1 MSELFEKDFSKIK
14 LPVLLLRGLVLFP
27 GMILSFD
34 VGRVKSIAALNEAM
48 NNNQRI
54 FVVTQKDV
62 KEEDPKLEGLNPV
75 GVFAE
80 VKQVLRQK
88 GNVIRVLVEGHG
100 RGKISALVREKPF
113 MEAEVL
119 VCEDE
124 QTKDS
129 LEEVASLRTIRTIFK
144 EYVKLSPMISPDL
157 IIGVSSCEDP
167 GKVADYLA
175 ANLNFDYKVK
185 QDLLNKTDVLERL
198 EDLMGL
204 LLNELNI
211 LSIEQDLNLK
221 LIDKI
226 ELGKKEYFLR
236 EQKQIISEELGEKDF
251 QTESEEL
258 KGKIIKLKLPKSV
271 HDQLT
276 KECIKLSNMQP
287 GSQETNV
294 IRNYIELCLDLPWN
308 KKTKEKIDL
317 GRAQAILDRDHYGLS
332 KVKER
337 IIETLAV
344 RKLTNDANGQ
354 IICLV
359 GPPGVGKTSIAKSIA
374 KAIGRR
380 YARISLGGVHDE
392 ADIRGHRKTYVG
404 AMPGRIIT
412 AIKSAGSKNP
422 LILLDEIDKLGKD
435 QFGDPVSAL
444 LEVLDSEQN
453 YSFYDHYVDMPFD
466 LSEVFFITTAN
477 NYESIPEPLLDRMD
491 VIELI
496 SYTSEEKYH
505 IGKEHLIPKQLK
517 KHGITKG
524 EFKISEAALRE
535 LITCYTREAGV
546 RTLERTIANLMRK
559 AAKTFVSGEKQRISI
574 NTKDLEEM
582 LGPRKFLP
590 DKLKTKVQV
599 GVSTG
604 LAWTKVG
611 GETISVEVATMP
623 GTGKVKLTGSLGDVM
638 KESAQTAIS
647 FIRSNAKQFSIDPN
661 FYNKLDIHI
670 HVPQGATPKDGPSAG
685 VTLASAIVS
694 ALTGIPV
701 KQNAAMTG
709 EITLRGRVLAVGGL
723 REKTMA
729 AYRAGV
735 DTVIIPKEN
744 ESDLSELDSI
754 VKSKMKFIVADNMDI
769 VLKNSLV
776 SNKFNSLNKSML
788 TKRKK
793 GLDSGVCL
801 TT

>member
-1 MSELFEKDFSKIK
+1 MSESFEKDFYKST

-34 VGRVKSIAALNEAM
+34 VGRTKSIIALNEAM
-48 NNNQRI
+48 NNKQKI
-54 FVVTQKDV
+54 FIVTQKDV
-62 KEEDPKLEGLNPV
+62 KEENPNLEGLNPV
-75 GVFAE
+75 GVLAE
-80 VKQVLRQK
+80 VKQVLKQK
-88 GNVIRVLVEGHG
+88 GNIVKVLVEGTE
-100 RGKISALVREKPF
+100 RGKISSIIREKPF
-113 MEAEVL
+113 IEAEVL
-119 VCEDE
+119 LYKEG
-124 QTKDS
+124 QAQNS
-129 LEEVASLRTIRTIFK
+129 LEEVASLRTIKNIFK

-157 IIGVSSCEDP
+157 ITGVNSCDNP
-167 GKVADYLA
+167 GKVADYLS
-175 ANLNFDYKVK
+175 ANLNFDYKAK
-185 QDLLNKTDVLERL
+185 QDLLNKINVLERL

-211 LSIEQDLNLK
+211 LSIEQDINLK
-221 LIDKI
+221 LIDKL
-226 ELGKKEYFLR
+226 ENGKREYVLR
-236 EQKQIISEELGEKDF
+236 EQRQIISEELGEKDF
-251 QTESEEL
+251 QTEAEEL
-258 KGKIIKLKLPKSV
+258 KEKIELLNLPQV
-271 HDQLT
+271 VMDQLI
-276 KECIKLSNMQP
+276 KETDKLSKMQP
-287 GSQETNV
+287 GSQESNV
-294 IRNYIELCLDLPWN
+294 IRNHIELCLDLPWD
-308 KKTKEKIDL
+308 KKTKERIDL
-317 GRAQAILDRDHYGLS
+317 NRAQAILDKGHYGLS
-332 KVKER
+332 KVKDR
-337 IIETLAV
+337 IVETLAV
-344 RKLTNDANGQ
+344 RKLTNNNNGQ

-374 KAIGRR
+374 RAIGRR
-380 YARISLGGVHDE
+380 YSRIALGGVHDE

-412 AIKSAGSKNP
+412 AIKLAGTKNP

-477 NYESIPEPLLDRMD
+477 NHESIPEPLLDRMD
-491 VIELI
+491 IIEVT

-505 IGKEHLIPKQLK
+505 IAKKHLISKQLK
-517 KHGITKG
+517 KHGLTSSD
-524 EFKISEAALRE
+524 FKISEEALRE
-535 LITCYTREAGV
+535 IISCYTRESGV

-559 AAKTFVSGEKQRISI
+559 AAKLFVSGEKQQVSV
-574 NTKDLEEM
+574 NAKNLEEL

-590 DKLKTKVQV
+590 DKLKMQAQV

-604 LAWTKVG
+604 LAWTKTG

-647 FIRSNAKQFSIDPN
+647 FIRSNAKKFNVDPD
-661 FYNKLDIHI
+661 FYSKFDIHI

-694 ALTGIPV
+694 ALTETPI

-735 DTVIIPKEN
+735 DTIILPKEN
-744 ESDLSELDSI
+744 ESDLLEIDPIL
-754 VKSKMKFIVADNMDI
+754 KTKMNFVMADNMDT
-769 VLKNSLV
+769 VLENSLIY
-776 SNKFNSLNKSML
+776 NKNLKTLTGKFRSKTKNRLNSAC
-788 TKRKK
+788 
-793 GLDSGVCL
+793 V
-801 TT
+801 